1 MMTKKRCMWCKFGF
15 HCGSNGEMAREK
27 VYDECKEIDADD
39 TDKMNHKF
47 ERGVQCWRL
56 VLRRV
61 LNI

>member
-1 MMTKKRCMWCKFGF
+1 MWCKFGF

-39 TDKMNHKF
+39 NDKMNHKF